1 MQENKENTVVE
12 IIDNMMGTGKTT
24 AILQWID
31 NKCNT
36 EKFIYVSPLLS
47 EVEQGVPNGSVPY
60 HINF

>member
-12 IIDNMMGTGKTT
+12 IIDSMMGTGKTT

-36 EKFIYVSPLLS
+36 EKFIYVSLYC
-47 EVEQGVPNGSVPY
+47 QK
-60 HINF
+60 